1 MMVEK
6 NNTFPGLAR
15 FNALGARGTIIKF
28 KQGGD
33 FIFPQT
39 IYYIIHSRTRIQI
52 YIIQKIQNRGN
63 AISRTR
69 DLLSDEGE
77 TFFGILSHFRDT
89 LCHGGTQ
96 IGGWWCGYARSTTT
110 TADATTS
117 CCGFLMLTRSR
128 KKKLREQRIYFF
140 LYT

>member
-1 MMVEK
+1 MVWRVCVCVCVSNIMMAEK

-15 FNALGARGTIIKF
+15 FNALGARETIIKF

-52 YIIQKIQNRGN
+52 YIIQKIRNRRN
-63 AISRTR
+63 AVSRPR

-77 TFFGILSHFRDT
+77 N
-89 LCHGGTQ
+89 
-96 IGGWWCGYARSTTT
+96 
-110 TADATTS
+110 
-117 CCGFLMLTRSR
+117 FLWNSFSLP
-128 KKKLREQRIYFF
+128 
-140 LYT
+140 